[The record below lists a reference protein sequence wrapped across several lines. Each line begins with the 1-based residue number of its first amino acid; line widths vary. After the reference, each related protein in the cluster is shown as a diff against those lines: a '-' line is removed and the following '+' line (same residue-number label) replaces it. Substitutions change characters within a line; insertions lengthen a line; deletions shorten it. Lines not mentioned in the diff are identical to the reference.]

1 MATWRMPPLPPK
13 PALERPKVDFV
24 SGGADSDVVVS
35 YSGLDALEHNLRK
48 LGDYTMDAAGFEMA
62 NIMRDVIADAKGED
76 WDASLVP
83 IRTGALRD
91 SGDHDEYKPGRQQTI
106 IQIAAWFGAPIGPEA
121 SEAGIKNTSDY
132 ALAQHEDLTYE
143 HEYGGPK
150 YLEIPFERHRPTV
163 QTRIAK
169 AVASSLGGS
178 APLDVAFRNITT
190 GPPIGP
196 YGKPAPTPRVPNPRG
211 SK

>member
-1 MATWRMPPLPPK
+1 MATWRMPPLPPIPK
-13 PALERPKVDFV
+13 LERPKVDFV
-24 SGGADSDVVVS
+24 SGGADSDLSMS
-35 YSGLDALEHNLRK
+35 YSGLEALESNLLK
-48 LGDYTMDAAGFEMA
+48 LGGYAMDAAGYEMA

-83 IRTGALRD
+83 ILTGALRD
-91 SGDHDEYKPGRQQTI
+91 SGDHDEYKPGRGQSF

-121 SEAGIKNTSDY
+121 IEAGIKNTSDY
-132 ALAQHEDLTYE
+132 ALAQHEDRTYE

-169 AVASSLGGS
+169 AVGNALGGS
-178 APLDVAFRNITT
+178 TALDVAFRSITT
-190 GPPIGP
+190 GPPPGP
-196 YGKPAPTPRVPNPRG
+196 YGKPASAPKPRG
-211 SK
+211 GK